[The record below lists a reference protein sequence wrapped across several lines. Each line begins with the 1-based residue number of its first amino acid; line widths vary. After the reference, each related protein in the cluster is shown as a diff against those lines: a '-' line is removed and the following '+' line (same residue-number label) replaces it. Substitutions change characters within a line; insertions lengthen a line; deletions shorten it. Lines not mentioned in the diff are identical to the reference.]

1 MPHRLPARLVG
12 AVLLLV
18 VHLTL
23 SGCAS
28 APPLPAPSSA
38 QPPIELPARIASGRP
53 LDLATGNHR
62 AYWIWHDGDGVWHVR
77 TTARRVGHAFR
88 GMIRPLAGAEIVGLT
103 PVHLDPQDRLG
114 LVGRAISFDW
124 GTRRRIDGF
133 DFRLQGSAG
142 LEFDLRLDGD
152 ASSRY
157 IYLGRDK
164 ARPESAHFILVP

>member
-1 MPHRLPARLVG
+1 MAAALSLV
-12 AVLLLV
+12 AIM
-18 VHLTL
+18 L

-28 APPLPAPSSA
+28 APPLPPPSSS
-38 QPPIELPARIASGRP
+38 QPPTELSARVAAGRAKE
-53 LDLATGNHR
+53 LATGNHR
-62 AYWIWHDGDGVWHVR
+62 AYWIWHDGDGIWHVR

-88 GMIRPLAGAEIVGLT
+88 GMIRPLTGAEIVDLT
-103 PVHLDPQDRLG
+103 PVQLDPQDKLG

-157 IYLGRDK
+157 IYLGRDRT
-164 ARPESAHFILVP
+164 RPESAHFVLTP